1 MPPLGSQ
8 ACRAAK
14 KARVH
19 VPRVTGDGWTSA
31 SIEYYLGNEPLIR
44 GGLTALNRTEAMHLK
59 ADILTK
65 VREAFTPPPGEYSE
79 VEIFRETA
87 GQIML
92 RARKPGADDRHVMLM
107 VTVTELRSWK

>member
-1 MPPLGSQ
+1 MGRQ
-8 ACRAAK
+8 ATVSCIIWKDR
-14 KARVH
+14 
-19 VPRVTGDGWTSA
+19 
-31 SIEYYLGNEPLIR
+31 LIR
-44 GGLTALNRTEAMHLK
+44 GGLTALNRTEAVHFK

-65 VREAFTPPPGEYSE
+65 VREAFTLPVGEYSD

-92 RARKPGADDRHVMLM
+92 RARKPGADERHVMLM

>member
-1 MPPLGSQ
+1 
-8 ACRAAK
+8 
-14 KARVH
+14 
-19 VPRVTGDGWTSA
+19 
-31 SIEYYLGNEPLIR
+31 
-44 GGLTALNRTEAMHLK
+44 LNRTEAVHLK

-65 VREAFTPPPGEYSE
+65 VREAFIPVGEYSD

-92 RARKPGADDRHVMLM
+92 RARKPGADERHVLLM

>member
-1 MPPLGSQ
+1 VG
-8 ACRAAK
+8 R
-14 KARVH
+14 R
-19 VPRVTGDGWTSA
+19 RGWTSA
-31 SIEYYLGNEPLIR
+31 RTGYYLDTPFDSR
-44 GGLTALNRTEAMHLK
+44 GLNALNRTEAVHLK
-59 ADILTK
+59 ADILAK
-65 VREAFTPPPGEYSE
+65 VREAFTLPLGEYSE